1 MRKKYLS
8 ALLFG
13 ALLFAS
19 TGTFTSCKDYDDD
32 ISNLQTQITA
42 NADAIKKLQELMGQ
56 GQFVTGVSKTGE
68 GLVFTMSNGG
78 SSITIPV
85 VDGQDGADGTIITMD
100 PTTHNWIIDGEDTG
114 ICAQGQKGDKGDKG
128 DQGETGPQGPA
139 GADGEDGLDGHSPQ
153 IDAATGCWKVWNDE
167 TQEWVVTDQS
177 AIGAQT
183 YVVTYENY
191 YELNVM
197 EQDAEGNN
205 LGFKSIKLPM
215 SGTLLSITPELN
227 GQSYA
232 QDFDIYYGIL
242 TSDVEWKGH
251 KAENGKMLAGMYP
264 TMDRDIKMQLNPS
277 DVDANDYE
285 WEFVDTDNTTPWGLS
300 FGDPEVWSGKATVDT
315 RAITSANGLWALP
328 RDVQRI
334 VLTETQGRPD
344 YVLQFKSNDDSKYL
358 FALKGTSKVD
368 GKSVKSPF
376 VYTFRA
382 NNVNS
387 VKDIN
392 LPDDLNIYGRTFL
405 PGVEY
410 TPTFEMLLSGSD
422 YREEVLADSAL
433 VYDYYLTIDESK
445 ITAANIDRYGIEITE
460 DGYRFI
466 ANKEAVINNT
476 IPFVYHY
483 ILINGK
489 TGERKFNVSFTDA
502 AVIVEDKFIGDI
514 TEKFNAELNGNIFE
528 MSKNLPLDEFFEGLG
543 GVGSDGYNKWI
554 DALARNIG
562 TMTDPDEIRHAVFGK
577 KGTDDKLDYTVELLG
592 GDPINNQGTHDV
604 LAYNAYLLNNYIDF
618 DYVDAK
624 GNTCLT
630 GNIQDLNKIVALKV
644 TFKVDPSIG
653 HVTAPYYTTKEGAWK
668 EENENRV
675 DITPSSRDQEAAL
688 PLNNAFRVE
697 IATRADQ
704 IEVARMNFTFELQ
717 QPDLDIKHVDGKFT
731 TWSTVKWSDGK
742 TYPALNVY
750 GHLCNQDDNMQL
762 PLYDSFTAW
771 KAKNGTTITGDYQ
784 EYVDNAEYYNLT
796 FDIENAGTTIMGVT
810 GPTIGV
816 GSASLDDDLVY
827 AGVDHGLNT
836 YVDWATIN
844 GYADNNNSI
853 MPVYMDVDYHF
864 YGVYDAKVEDFVL
877 FPTSWL
883 ANSKLD
889 TKSDTYTTERG
900 THKVMLTNDDIDFT
914 TPKGGAYYLFDDLDG
929 INAAPRAEINGD
941 TFNEINHY
949 PFTGFSDQAVSYQ
962 GHNITGLFD
971 AADNHF
977 SAVEVGNMTTPVPVE
992 PKVLDGSDFILEA
1005 TTGNLQINPT
1015 SVAPVA
1021 DKIQVFMVPS
1031 WSERALSAAEKAE
1044 VSANVT
1050 KVNAFRGGMLVVL
1063 PQNYNEQDGAV
1074 ITVTLKDVWGYT
1086 NSFKFTVTKL

>member
-13 ALLFAS
+13 ALLVAS

-139 GADGEDGLDGHSPQ
+139 GEQGPAGADGQDGKDGHSPK
-153 IDAATGCWKVWNDE
+153 INAAGNWEVWDDE
-167 TQEWVVTDQS
+167 KQEWADTGMS

-232 QDFDIYYGIL
+232 QNFDIYYGIL

-251 KAENGKMLAGMYP
+251 KAVDGKMLAGMYP

-285 WEFVDTDNTTPWGLS
+285 WSFVDTDNTTPWGLS
-300 FGDPEVWSGKATVDT
+300 FGDPEVWSGKATIAT

-344 YVLQFKSNDDSKYL
+344 YVTQFKSNDEDKYL

-368 GKSVKSPF
+368 GKSVKSPY
-376 VYTFRA
+376 VYTFQA

-387 VKDIN
+387 VEDI
-392 LPDDLNIYGRTFL
+392 LDGVGDLNIYGRTFL

-410 TPTFEMLLSGSD
+410 TPTFDMLLSNSD
-422 YREEVLADSAL
+422 YKTQLADSAL
-433 VYDYYLTIDESK
+433 VYDYYLEIDRSK
-445 ITAANIDRYGIEITE
+445 ITAANIDRYGIEVTP

-466 ANKEAVINNT
+466 ANKEAVVNNT
-476 IPFVYHY
+476 IPFIYHY

-502 AVIVEDKFIGDI
+502 AVVVEDKFIGDI
-514 TEKFNAELNGNIFE
+514 TAKFDAEYNDKIFE
-528 MSKNLPLDEFFEGLG
+528 MTKTIRLDGANGFFEHLG
-543 GVGSDGYNKWI
+543 GKGSDGYKKWI
-554 DALARNIG
+554 DALARNLK
-562 TMTDPDEIRHAVFGK
+562 TVTDPNEIEHLVFNK
-577 KGTDDKLDYTVELLG
+577 RDTKNPDIDYTVELLG
-592 GDPINNQGTHDV
+592 GDPINNQGTEDV
-604 LAYNAYLLNNYIDF
+604 AAYNSYLLKNYIDF
-618 DYVDAK
+618 RYVDEK
-624 GNTCLT
+624 GNSCLT
-630 GNIQDLNKIVALKV
+630 GNIQDLEKIVALEV
-644 TFKVDPSIG
+644 IFKANPEIG
-653 HVTAPYYTTKEGAWK
+653 PVSAPYYTEDGNKWNYQA
-668 EENENRV
+668 
-675 DITPSSRDQEAAL
+675 AAL
-688 PLNNAFRVE
+688 PLDNAFRVE

-704 IEVARMNFTFELQ
+704 IEVAKMNFTFELQ
-717 QPDLDIKHVDGKFT
+717 QPTMDITPDAGNFSQWT
-731 TWSTVKWSDGK
+731 NDPDTNEEILLS
-742 TYPALNVY
+742 Y
-750 GHLCNQDDNMQL
+750 GAYGENSNGTMYL
-762 PLYDSFTAW
+762 PLYESFKAW
-771 KAKNGTTITGDYQ
+771 TK
-784 EYVDNAEYYNLT
+784 EYTEYDDNAKYYTL
-796 FDIENAGTTIMGVT
+796 
-810 GPTIGV
+810 
-816 GSASLDDDLVY
+816 S
-827 AGVDHGLNT
+827 
-836 YVDWATIN
+836 
-844 GYADNNNSI
+844 
-853 MPVYMDVDYHF
+853 
-864 YGVYDAKVEDFVL
+864 
-877 FPTSWL
+877 
-883 ANSKLD
+883 
-889 TKSDTYTTERG
+889 
-900 THKVMLTNDDIDFT
+900 
-914 TPKGGAYYLFDDLDG
+914 
-929 INAAPRAEINGD
+929 
-941 TFNEINHY
+941 
-949 PFTGFSDQAVSYQ
+949 
-962 GHNITGLFD
+962 D
-971 AADNHF
+971 AADNDAF
-977 SAVEVGNMTTPVPVE
+977 IINNTNNDDAVARTLDANLNYTTEWAKWSTKHTDAKAVNNAEKSVKVTTNYHHYGVYPETLFTENNDNQFVLTFASLLKHSSLKMAEGSETLIANAGTNDVFISDDILNLLTPKGQKFYLFDGLNSGGRVIARAELNRNSFNEEQRPFVTVDELFGTKIDKMTSLYVTARDKNAPDNEHTVVVGKWNTGKGDPTHWTIDPLTGEISYVLPAPEGKNIKIFNVKAAAAR
-992 PKVLDGSDFILEA
+992 PKTENENVAVDVIQGH
-1005 TTGNLQINPT
+1005 TGGMAIQLSPT
-1015 SVAPVA
+1015 LA
-1021 DKIQVFMVPS
+1021 DKEDI
-1031 WSERALSAAEKAE
+1031 EIIITL
-1044 VSANVT
+1044 T
-1050 KVNAFRGGMLVVL
+1050 
-1063 PQNYNEQDGAV
+1063 DG
-1074 ITVTLKDVWGYT
+1074 LGYT
-1086 NSFKFTVTKL
+1086 NTLKFNVRKIQ